1 MICFLDI
8 KMGSLDFDAC
18 HHIANEYYYFHHD
31 DKIRSFNHNVSCS
44 HFVIWIYYNKD
55 DDFDPYHELQKILDI
70 AEKHDLKSKGWSDK
84 AILQTY
90 KALPYELFDNIAS
103 VTFSPK

>member
-1 MICFLDI
+1 MV
-8 KMGSLDFDAC
+8 SLDFDAYRQVT
-18 HHIANEYYYFHHD
+18 NEYHFSHHA

-55 DDFDPYHELQKILDI
+55 DDIDPYHELQIFLDI
-70 AEKHDLKSKGWSDK
+70 ANKHDFKNKGWSDK

-103 VTFSPK
+103 VVFSQKKN